1 MASLAFDGEATC
13 EATWQPFPRTTKPG
27 ARADNKNNN
36 NSLGLAYYPATNGR
50 ANMKIQMQLLQWIV
64 LFGGSAS
71 AVYFWRPANPNTNKK
86 TLEREYTDVVKEVKQ
101 NNQALQQFLNKQ
113 KNRDPELEE
122 QFDSVLRSGHRRR
135 HERNKNIVVGLDED
149 V

>member
-1 MASLAFDGEATC
+1 
-13 EATWQPFPRTTKPG
+13 
-27 ARADNKNNN
+27 
-36 NSLGLAYYPATNGR
+36 
-50 ANMKIQMQLLQWIV
+50 MKIQMQLLQWIV

-71 AVYFWRPANPNTNKK
+71 AVYFWRPANPSTNKK
-86 TLEREYTDVVKEVKQ
+86 TLEREYTEVVKEVKQ

-122 QFDSVLRSGHRRR
+122 QFDSVLRSGHKRR